1 VRPCL
6 RIREIT
12 VEHKELF
19 NAVEGNLAVL
29 DALANTGSLTQEVL
43 TDSAMATAEY
53 YNQLKEA
60 GMSGNQALAEMA
72 PTLERL
78 RFLSQEH
85 GLALDDATQ
94 KLIKQAEEQNLL
106 DEQQLSTQ
114 DAMMAGF
121 GLIIQALGKD
131 IPDAMKKS
139 IEKMHELE
147 KSAKGSGVYT
157 AMEEVKNISMD
168 TFSSMDSS
176 IAVVVGNFGTMEE
189 SIAGAQAQVGAMGS
203 DFDSTFASMS
213 SGIYDAIEG
222 VEELEGR
229 IQRGDFS
236 IRGSIDIDTSGP
248 GGGGG
253 KKGAT
258 SAQGGYDDIIREPV
272 KAFRAHRGERVTV
285 TKASDV
291 RKGKGD
297 MGGVESLLQQL
308 ITAVREG
315 GNVELVP
322 TIVPIGEHLD
332 KWVIKAGPRLS
343 KAGVLKIHPKA
354 VTD

>member
-1 VRPCL
+1 
-6 RIREIT
+6 
-12 VEHKELF
+12 LF
-19 NAVEGNLAVL
+19 NAVDGNLAVM
-29 DALANTGSLTQEVL
+29 DALANTGSLTQQVL
-43 TDSAMATAEY
+43 MDSAAATGDY
-53 YNQLKEA
+53 YKQLQEA
-60 GMSGNQALAEMA
+60 GLSGNQALAQMA

-121 GLIIQALGKD
+121 GLIIQALGSD
-131 IPDAMKKS
+131 IPEAMKKS

-157 AMEEVKNISMD
+157 AMEEVKNISID
-168 TFSSMDSS
+168 TFETMDSS
-176 IAVVVGNFGTMEE
+176 IAVLVGNFGSMEE
-189 SIAGAQAQVGAMGS
+189 AIGAAQAQVGAMGS

-222 VEELEGR
+222 VDELEGR

-236 IRGSIDIDTSGP
+236 IRGSVDIDTPSP
-248 GGGGG
+248 GAGRGG
-253 KKGAT
+253 KGAT

-291 RKGKGD
+291 RKGGAGMD
-297 MGGVESLLQQL
+297 GVESLLQQL
-308 ITAVREG
+308 ITAVKES

-332 KWVIKAGPRLS
+332 KWVIKASPRLS